1 MLYRVKTTGQSI
13 ARRAEPLSHAAR
25 TLKKLKRRHQKAPV
39 TTLLDLVAAVS
50 DSAKSETEVIATVTH
65 LINSGKIRL
74 VGNFQGA
81 DVRIG

>member
-1 MLYRVKTTGQSI
+1 MLYRVKTTGQPI
-13 ARRAEPLSHAAR
+13 ARRTEPLSHAAR
-25 TLKKLKRRHQKAPV
+25 TLKKLRRRHQDAPV

-81 DVRIG
+81 DVRVG